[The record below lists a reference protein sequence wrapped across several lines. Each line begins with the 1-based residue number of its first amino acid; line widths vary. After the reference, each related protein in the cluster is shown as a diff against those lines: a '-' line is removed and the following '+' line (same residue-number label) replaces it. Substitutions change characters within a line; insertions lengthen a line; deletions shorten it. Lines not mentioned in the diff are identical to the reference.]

1 MIVRVYLT
9 CETDLS
15 SLSLA
20 LLLLGASVLAVVICR
35 RFNLPPVLGYLLVG
49 SIIGPHALNLMDDVH
64 RVEYLAEFGVVF
76 LMFSIGLEFSLPKLY
91 SMKRIVFG
99 LGLLQV
105 VVSMLLIAGLVMF
118 AGINW
123 QLGIALGG
131 IFAMSSTAVLTK
143 LLAERM
149 QFDTAHGR
157 EIMGVLLFQDLA
169 VVPLLVIIPS
179 LTQPPEKLAML
190 LGIALLKAVV
200 VLAVILVFGQKL
212 MRRWFHFVARAK
224 SSEVF
229 VLNVLLITLGLATL
243 TELAGLSLA
252 LGAFVAGMLISETEY
267 RLQMEED
274 IKPFRDVLMG
284 LFFVTIG
291 VKLDL
296 HIVVGLWW
304 QVLLILISLLAIK
317 AAVVGLLSWRLGS
330 TPGNAIRSAL
340 WLCAGG
346 EFGFV
351 LLGEIANAPKAIEQV
366 ALTVLVLSMLVAP
379 FIIQY
384 SEKLVMRFVASEWMM
399 RSMQLTK
406 IAAQSMD
413 TEKHAIL
420 CGFGRNGQ
428 YLARFLGQEGITY
441 IALDLDPDRIREA
454 VAGGESVVFGD
465 AGRKESLIA
474 AGLMRASVVIVTMSD
489 TPLAEKILFHVQSA
503 RPEVP
508 VIVRT
513 ADERDLERL
522 SRAGATEVVPEVLE
536 ASLMLASHAL
546 MLLGVPLNRVIRRVR
561 QTRSERYSLLRGIYR
576 GASDHDHDARDD
588 HYQPRLHSILLGPG
602 ASAIGRTLDDLNLD
616 EIGCEVSAIRR
627 RGIRAV
633 EPAPETRLLEGDV
646 VVVLGDREAVTVA
659 EERLLHK

>member
-1 MIVRVYLT
+1 M
-9 CETDLS
+9 
-15 SLSLA
+15 
-20 LLLLGASVLAVVICR
+20 AVVVFR
-35 RFNLPPVLGYLLVG
+35 RFNLPPVLGYLFVG
-49 SIIGPHALNLMDDVH
+49 SVIGPHALNLMDDIH
-64 RVEYLAEFGVVF
+64 RAESLAEFGVVF
-76 LMFSIGLEFSLPKLY
+76 LMFSIGLEFSLPKLF

-105 VVSMLLIAGLVMF
+105 VVTMALAAGLIMLMGV
-118 AGINW
+118 GW

-131 IFAMSSTAVLTK
+131 VFAMSSTAVITK

-149 QFDTAHGR
+149 QLDSPHGR

-179 LTQPPEKLAML
+179 LTQPPERLAVL

-200 VLAVILVFGQKL
+200 VLAVILVFGQRL
-212 MRRWFHFVARAK
+212 MRKWFHFVARAK

-229 VLNVLLITLGLATL
+229 ILNVLLITLSLATI

-267 RLQMEED
+267 KFQVEED

-296 HIVVGLWW
+296 HILVGLWW
-304 QVLLILISLLAIK
+304 QVLLALVALLVIK
-317 AAVVGLLSWRLGS
+317 ALIVGLLSWRLGS
-330 TPGNAIRSAL
+330 SPGNSIRSAL

-351 LLGEIANAPKAIEQV
+351 LLGEIVRLPRDIQQI
-366 ALTVLVLSMLVAP
+366 ALTVLVLSMLIAP

-384 SEKLVMRFVASEWMM
+384 SERIVVRFVASEWLM

-406 IAAQSMD
+406 IAVQSMGA
-413 TEKHAIL
+413 EKHAIL

-428 YLARFLGQEGITY
+428 YLARFLSQEDINY
-441 IALDLDPDRIREA
+441 VALDLDPDRVREA
-454 VAGGESVVFGD
+454 STGGENVVYGD
-465 AGRKESLIA
+465 AGRKEALMA
-474 AGLMRASVVIVTMSD
+474 AGLMRASVVIVTISD
-489 TPLAEKILFHVQSA
+489 TALAEKVLHHVQEM
-503 RPEVP
+503 RHDLP
-508 VIVRT
+508 VVVRT
-513 ADERDLERL
+513 ADERDMERL
-522 SRAGATEVVPEVLE
+522 TRAGAAEVVPEALE

-546 MLLGVPLNRVIRRVR
+546 VLVGVPINRVLKRIR
-561 QTRSERYSLLRGIYR
+561 QTRSKRYSLLRGFYR
-576 GASDHDHDARDD
+576 GISDRDHDEDD
-588 HYQPRLHSILLGPG
+588 EHHPRMHSVLLEAG
-602 ASAIGRTLDDLNLD
+602 AGAIGKTLDELDLENL
-616 EIGCEVSAIRR
+616 GCEVSAIRR

-633 EPAPETRLLEGDV
+633 EPAPETRLMEGDV
-646 VVVLGDREAVTVA
+646 VVVLGLPEAVTA
-659 EERLLHK
+659 ADQRLLQK

>member
-1 MIVRVYLT
+1 M
-9 CETDLS
+9 
-15 SLSLA
+15 
-20 LLLLGASVLAVVICR
+20 VICR
-35 RFNLPPVLGYLLVG
+35 RVNLPPVLGYLLVG

-91 SMKRIVFG
+91 AMKRIVFG

-105 VVSMLLIAGLVMF
+105 IVSMLLITALVML

-131 IFAMSSTAVLTK
+131 VFAMSSTAVLTK

-190 LGIALLKAVV
+190 LGVALLKAVV
-200 VLAVILVFGQKL
+200 VLALILVFGQKL
-212 MRRWFHFVARAK
+212 MRWWFHIVARAK

-296 HIVVGLWW
+296 QIVIGLWW
-304 QVLLILISLLAIK
+304 QVLLVLIILLAIK

-330 TPGNAIRSAL
+330 TPGNSIRSAL

-351 LLGEIANAPKAIEQV
+351 LLGEIANMPKAIEQM
-366 ALTVLVLSMLVAP
+366 ALTVLVLSMLIAP
-379 FIIQY
+379 FIIQF
-384 SEKLVMRFVASEWMM
+384 SERLVMRFVASEWMM
-399 RSMQLTK
+399 RSMNLTK
-406 IAAQSMD
+406 IAAESMG
-413 TEKHAIL
+413 TERHAIL

-428 YLARFLGQEGITY
+428 YLARFLGQEGISY
-441 IALDLDPDRIREA
+441 IALDLDPDRVREA
-454 VAGGESVVFGD
+454 AAGGESVVFGD

-489 TPLAEKILFHVQSA
+489 TPLAEKVLHHVQEL
-503 RPEVP
+503 RPDLP
-508 VIVRT
+508 VVVRT
-513 ADERDLERL
+513 ADERDMGRL
-522 SRAGATEVVPEVLE
+522 ARAGAAEVVPETLE

-546 MLLGVPLNRVIRRVR
+546 VLIGIPLNRVLRRIR
-561 QTRSERYSLLRGIYR
+561 QTRTERYRLLRGFFR
-576 GASDHDHDARDD
+576 GRSDRDD
-588 HYQPRLHSILLGPG
+588 DEESQPRLHSVWLNRG
-602 ASAIGRTLDDLNLD
+602 AAAIGMTLDQLHLD
-616 EIGCEVSAIRR
+616 QLGCEVSAIRR

-633 EPAPETRLLEGDV
+633 EPAPETRLVEGDV
-646 VVVLGDREAVTVA
+646 VVVLGDPEAVTAA
-659 EERLLHK
+659 EERLLRK

>member
-1 MIVRVYLT
+1 M
-9 CETDLS
+9 S
-15 SLSLA
+15 ALSLV
-20 LLLLGASVLAVVICR
+20 LLLLGASVLAVVIFR

-49 SIIGPHALNLMDDVH
+49 SIIGPHALNLMRDMQ
-64 RVEYLAEFGVVF
+64 RVEYIAEFGVVF

-105 VVSMLLIAGLVMF
+105 LISMALITGLAMLF
-118 AGINW
+118 GIGW

-131 IFAMSSTAVLTK
+131 VFAMSSTAVLTK

-149 QFDTAHGR
+149 QLDSAHGR

-169 VVPLLVIIPS
+169 VVPLLVLIPS

-200 VLAVILVFGQKL
+200 ALAVILVFGQKL
-212 MRRWFHFVARAK
+212 MRKWFHFVARAK

-229 VLNVLLITLGLATL
+229 ILNVLLITLGLATL

-267 RLQMEED
+267 RLQVEED
-274 IKPFRDVLMG
+274 IKSFRDVLMG

-296 HIVVGLWW
+296 HILVGLWW
-304 QVLLILISLLAIK
+304 QVLLALLALLLVKSI
-317 AAVVGLLSWRLGS
+317 VVGLLSWRLGS

-351 LLGEIANAPKAIEQV
+351 LLGEIARLPKSIEQV
-366 ALTVLVLSMLVAP
+366 ALTALVLSMLIAP
-379 FIIQY
+379 FIVQY
-384 SEKLVMRFVASEWMM
+384 SEKLVMRFVAGEWLL
-399 RSMQLTK
+399 RSMQLTQ
-406 IAAQSMD
+406 IAAQSMG

-420 CGFGRNGQ
+420 CGFGRSGQ
-428 YLARFLGQEGITY
+428 YLARFLSQEGINY
-441 IALDLDPDRIREA
+441 IALDLDPDRVREA
-454 VAGGESVVFGD
+454 AAGGETVVFGD
-465 AGRKESLIA
+465 AARKEALVA
-474 AGLMRASVVIVTMSD
+474 AGLMRASVAIVTVSD
-489 TPLAEKILFHVQSA
+489 TPLAEKILHHIQA
-503 RPEVP
+503 LRPEIP

-513 ADERDLERL
+513 ADERDIERL
-522 SRAGATEVVPEVLE
+522 SRAGATEVVPETLE

-546 MLLGVPLNRVIRRVR
+546 VLLGTPVNRVLKRIR
-561 QTRSERYSLLRGIYR
+561 QTRSQRYSLLRGFYR
-576 GASDHDHDARDD
+576 GASDHDIDEIDD
-588 HYQPRLHSILLGPG
+588 HHQPRLHSVLLGPG
-602 ASAIGRTLDDLNLD
+602 AGAIGRTLDEINL
-616 EIGCEVSAIRR
+616 EQLGCEVSAIRR

-633 EPAPETRLLEGDV
+633 EPAPETRLEEGDV
-646 VVVLGDREAVTVA
+646 VVVLGTPEAVSAA
-659 EERLLHK
+659 EERLLQK

>member
-1 MIVRVYLT
+1 
-9 CETDLS
+9 LS
-15 SLSLA
+15 ALSLV
-20 LLLLGASVLAVVICR
+20 LLLLGASVLAVVIFR

-49 SIIGPHALNLMDDVH
+49 SIIGPHALNLMRDMQ
-64 RVEYLAEFGVVF
+64 RVEYIAEFGVVF
-76 LMFSIGLEFSLPKLY
+76 LMFSIGLEVSLPKLY

-105 VVSMLLIAGLVMF
+105 LISMALITGLAMLF
-118 AGINW
+118 GIGW

-131 IFAMSSTAVLTK
+131 VFAMSSTAVLTK

-149 QFDTAHGR
+149 QLDSAHGR

-169 VVPLLVIIPS
+169 VVPLLVLIPS

-200 VLAVILVFGQKL
+200 ALAVILVFGQKL
-212 MRRWFHFVARAK
+212 MRKWFHFVARAK

-229 VLNVLLITLGLATL
+229 ILNVLLITLGLATL

-267 RLQMEED
+267 RLQVEED
-274 IKPFRDVLMG
+274 IKSFRDVLMG

-296 HIVVGLWW
+296 HILVGLWW
-304 QVLLILISLLAIK
+304 QVLLALLALLLVKSI
-317 AAVVGLLSWRLGS
+317 VVGLLSWRLGS

-351 LLGEIANAPKAIEQV
+351 LLGEIARLPKSIEQV
-366 ALTVLVLSMLVAP
+366 ALTALVLSMLIAP
-379 FIIQY
+379 FIVQY
-384 SEKLVMRFVASEWMM
+384 SEKLVMRFVAGEWLL
-399 RSMQLTK
+399 RSMQLTQ
-406 IAAQSMD
+406 IAAQSMG

-420 CGFGRNGQ
+420 CGFGRSGQ
-428 YLARFLGQEGITY
+428 YLARFLSQEGINY
-441 IALDLDPDRIREA
+441 IALDLDPDRVREA
-454 VAGGESVVFGD
+454 AAGGETVVFGD
-465 AGRKESLIA
+465 AARKEALVA
-474 AGLMRASVVIVTMSD
+474 AGLMRASVAIVTVSD
-489 TPLAEKILFHVQSA
+489 TPLAEKILHHIQA
-503 RPEVP
+503 LRPEIP

-513 ADERDLERL
+513 ADERDIERL
-522 SRAGATEVVPEVLE
+522 SRAGATEVVPETLE

-546 MLLGVPLNRVIRRVR
+546 VLLGTPVNRVLKRIR
-561 QTRSERYSLLRGIYR
+561 QTRSQRYSLLRGFYR
-576 GASDHDHDARDD
+576 GASDHDIDEIDD
-588 HYQPRLHSILLGPG
+588 HHQPRLHSVLLGPG
-602 ASAIGRTLDDLNLD
+602 AGAIGRTLDEINL
-616 EIGCEVSAIRR
+616 EQLGCEVSAIRR

-633 EPAPETRLLEGDV
+633 EPAPETRLEEGDV
-646 VVVLGDREAVTVA
+646 VVVLGTPEAVSAA
-659 EERLLHK
+659 EERLLQK